1 MIGVVSDFH
10 IESLKKGIQPL
21 VLEYTPSGNKLTLR
35 LGGDTG
41 DQSVSG
47 LILQA
52 NELWKELN
60 PKTDLQYT
68 FIDDTFEKFAEQ
80 EQIESKGILALT
92 FMALFIACLG
102 LFGLTTFTVKK
113 REKEISIRK
122 ILGTGIAGIVG
133 LLTRDFVKLIFIALL
148 IASPAAWYF
157 MDKWLQNFA
166 YRIDLS
172 WWIFAVA
179 GSMILFIALITVS
192 FQSVKAALINPV
204 EKLRNE

>member
-1 MIGVVSDFH
+1 
-10 IESLKKGIQPL
+10 
-21 VLEYTPSGNKLTLR
+21 
-35 LGGDTG
+35 
-41 DQSVSG
+41 
-47 LILQA
+47 
-52 NELWKELN
+52 
-60 PKTDLQYT
+60 
-68 FIDDTFEKFAEQ
+68 
-80 EQIESKGILALT
+80 
-92 FMALFIACLG
+92 MALFIACLG
-102 LFGLTTFTVKK
+102 LFGLTTFTMKK

-122 ILGTGIAGIVG
+122 ILGAGIAGIVG

-148 IASPAAWYF
+148 IASPVAWYF

-179 GSMILFIALITVS
+179 GSMTLFIALITVS